1 MRLNRSL
8 FAGLTLL
15 ALAPTVGRA
24 QEGRLFNN
32 SWFWGLGGGTLTY
45 WTSTTAHSQ
54 APTVSLDWLITRT
67 HWALYL
73 GADQSF
79 FSANNLTYTEV
90 GRLYTDSTLTNF
102 NNVSYYAQAH
112 VRNSRHI
119 QGALMA
125 FPGHGILRPYAGLG
139 ISGNFGTDAVFAVVP
154 AILPGHLPLAGVRV
168 GVAAGDRRSP
178 GAAQPLLDLRAGQ
191 AVPNGRTAVS
201 AAILHRPGVLHA
213 AGRYPDQRIDGDWE
227 FLRRAIG
234 AAVSGVGE

>member
-139 ISGNFGTDAVFAVVP
+139 ISGNFVQGATMTSTAP
-154 AILPGHLPLAGVRV
+154 ALTPSSQWFPQFYQDTYRSQASEWVSPLVIV
-168 GVAAGDRRSP
+168 GLQ
-178 GAAQPLLDLRAGQ
+178 AQLSRFSIYGQ
-191 AVPNGRTAVS
+191 AKLFPMDAPQYQPRFFTDQAFFM
-201 AAILHRPGVLHA
+201 LQ
-213 AGRYPDQRIDGDWE
+213 AGIRINAST
-227 FLRRAIG
+227 AIG
-234 AAVSGVGE
+234 SF

>member
-15 ALAPTVGRA
+15 ALAPTIGRA

-32 SWFWGLGGGTLTY
+32 SWFWGLGGGALTY
-45 WTSTTAHSQ
+45 WTSTTAHAQ

-79 FSANNLTYTEV
+79 FTAKNLTYTEV

-102 NNVSYYAQAH
+102 NNVSYHAQAE

-119 QGALMA
+119 EGALMA
-125 FPGHGILRPYAGLG
+125 FPGHGMLRPYAGIG
-139 ISGNFGTDAVFAVVP
+139 ISGNFVQGAVMTSTAPALTPTNQWFPQFYQDTYRLQASEWISPLAIVGLQVQLNRFSVYGQAKLFPQDAGQYTPRFFTDQAFFM
-154 AILPGHLPLAGVRV
+154 LQAGVRIN
-168 GVAAGDRRSP
+168 AS
-178 GAAQPLLDLRAGQ
+178 
-191 AVPNGRTAVS
+191 S
-201 AAILHRPGVLHA
+201 
-213 AGRYPDQRIDGDWE
+213 
-227 FLRRAIG
+227 AIG
-234 AAVSGVGE
+234 SF

>member
-8 FAGLTLL
+8 CAGLTFL
-15 ALAPTVGRA
+15 ALAPTVGKA

-79 FSANNLTYTEV
+79 FTAKNLTYTEV

-102 NNVSYYAQAH
+102 NNVSYYAQAS

-119 QGALMA
+119 EGALMA
-125 FPGHGILRPYAGLG
+125 FPGHGILRPYAGIG
-139 ISGNFGTDAVFAVVP
+139 ISGNFVQGAIMTSTPPALTPASLWFPQYYQDTYRLQASEWISP
-154 AILPGHLPLAGVRV
+154 LAILGLQ
-168 GVAAGDRRSP
+168 
-178 GAAQPLLDLRAGQ
+178 AQLSRFSVYGQAKLFPQDAGQ
-191 AVPNGRTAVS
+191 YTPRFFTSQAFFM
-201 AAILHRPGVLHA
+201 LQ
-213 AGRYPDQRIDGDWE
+213 AGIRINASS
-227 FLRRAIG
+227 AIG
-234 AAVSGVGE
+234 TF